1 MELECLSAEGLSN
14 ESMAI
19 RLWCDEGASILTFVV
34 VVGEVGR
41 IELGREK

>member
-19 RLWCDEGASILTFVV
+19 RLWRDEGASILTFVV
-34 VVGEVGR
+34 VVEVGR
-41 IELGREK
+41 IGLGREE